1 MEDLITT
8 LLSHKTAENEEI
20 VDELVDYINEE
31 NIISLEDLEAFEDRM
46 FTFDGECL
54 NTKQRISHCYVLVE
68 NAYYDY
74 EGLSLQE
81 IKDLQALKNSVNVDH
96 SDTENILTLIK
107 IYSITNRELM
117 FLREAYEFIINGLL

>member
-1 MEDLITT
+1 MEELITT

-46 FTFDGECL
+46 FTFAGECL
-54 NTKQRISHCYVLVE
+54 NTKQRISHCYVLIE

-96 SDTENILTLIK
+96 SDTENILSLIK

-117 FLREAYEFIINGLL
+117 FLKEAYEFIINGLL